1 MVVAARNDD
10 MLVHRVRRRKLRKF
24 GRAVGIVLVAVPLAA
39 VTLTAVT
46 DQEGEDESA
55 VRLSWRDPNER
66 RQSTA
71 QLIQANE

>member
-1 MVVAARNDD
+1 MVVAARNEN
-10 MLVHRVRRRKLRKF
+10 MLVHRVDRRMLRKF

-39 VTLTAVT
+39 VVLTVVT

-55 VRLSWRDPNER
+55 ARLTWRDPNER

-71 QLIQANE
+71 QLIQAND